1 MTRTTKTEEHRDRG
15 ALEESLKRLRVVG
28 EEHKGQRCI
37 PDHSRQWKKWKIRL
51 THQKEALAEAAEAA
65 EAEVEAEDMVEE
77 DEVAEGPEAT
87 KTPITPATYPT
98 TRTSQSPR

>member
-1 MTRTTKTEEHRDRG
+1 MTRTTKTEEHQDRG

-37 PDHSRQWKKWKIRL
+37 PDHSRQWKKWKINL
-51 THQKEALAEAAEAA
+51 THQKEALAEAA

-77 DEVAEGPEAT
+77 DEVAKGPEAT

-98 TRTSQSPR
+98 TRTPQSPR